1 MKDVTQQLAD
11 ALRPFADSLVAQ
23 ENVDH
28 PSQDWREETA
38 DTVVSISTSHQR
50 RGMPDLSPDH
60 TLWVGAFRQAREALA
75 AFEACA
81 APDDVAPSEPGEFV
95 GDIFFGDPDNSTRGT
110 HRWDGS
116 QWVELPD
123 ERASMVE
130 LLTSARA
137 QRDELLQIAR
147 RWSALDGGAW
157 HVQRHASEKAE
168 LLADTRAA
176 IAKSES
182 A

>member
-1 MKDVTQQLAD
+1 MAEERIWEVSNTPEQNAYLALLRLPHNGPRSTQAVQAAMATLRDHIAEASGKDPELVQSLAEQVT
-11 ALRPFADSLVAQ
+11 
-23 ENVDH
+23 
-28 PSQDWREETA
+28 
-38 DTVVSISTSHQR
+38 
-50 RGMPDLSPDH
+50 
-60 TLWVGAFRQAREALA
+60 
-75 AFEACA
+75 AFEASRA
-81 APDDVAPSEPGEFV
+81 APDDVVPSEPGEFV

>member
-1 MKDVTQQLAD
+1 M
-11 ALRPFADSLVAQ
+11 
-23 ENVDH
+23 
-28 PSQDWREETA
+28 TA
-38 DTVVSISTSHQR
+38 MI
-50 RGMPDLSPDH
+50 
-60 TLWVGAFRQAREALA
+60 
-75 AFEACA
+75 
-81 APDDVAPSEPGEFV
+81 PSEPGGFV
-95 GDIFFGDPDNSTRGT
+95 GDIFFGNPDNPTQGT

-123 ERASMVE
+123 ERVALTE
-130 LLTSARA
+130 LLARARA

-176 IAKSES
+176 LAKVEDK
-182 A
+182 